1 MVQGLSSYTATS
13 TYILRLVLTLLQV
26 LMLLKNK
33 GEQGSVPVMRAIP
46 WIERVISAEGK
57 DAIAVLDKMPG
68 HTAEGGR
75 WFKVRP
81 TCRMKALGWNYIIK
95 ALGWSRAPVILLL
108 VRPLCPALTLS
119 VQPFCGCHL
128 QSHSPWQFVPKGE
141 GVKYIVAMRNPKD
154 TMVSMYHHAKSKVR
168 LSTTTTEPPLML
180 RPRPLA
186 LP

>member
-1 MVQGLSSYTATS
+1 MVEGLSSYTVTS
-13 TYILRLVLTLLQV
+13 TNILRLVLILLQV

-75 WFKVRP
+75 WFKVRR
-81 TCRMKALGWNYIIK
+81 TCTYIHKAL
-95 ALGWSRAPVILLL
+95 AWSRAPVLLLL
-108 VRPLCPALTLS
+108 VRPRCPALTLS
-119 VQPFCGCHL
+119 VQPFRGCCL

>member
-75 WFKVRP
+75 WFKVRR
-81 TCRMKALGWNYIIK
+81 TCFYIMDG
-95 ALGWSRAPVILLL
+95 LVPLSSSFLCILSVLT
-108 VRPLCPALTLS
+108 LCPTLPWMPS
-119 VQPFCGCHL
+119 AEPQPVAVRAQGRGRQVHRGHAQPQGHHGLHVPPRQVQG
-128 QSHSPWQFVPKGE
+128 QTQ
-141 GVKYIVAMRNPKD
+141 
-154 TMVSMYHHAKSKVR
+154 HHYY
-168 LSTTTTEPPLML
+168 
-180 RPRPLA
+180 
-186 LP
+186 